1 MCVVTINVY
10 ISQRRK
16 VKMCVVTINVYISQ
30 RRKLIMNTMLIGS
43 NEMRHIFKPSTSSRK
58 LSIHKHVYNRF
69 WTRIPCMHGS
79 RLFPVGLFSK
89 YNSLVKHAIE
99 SDFHLNECLKEA
111 KKRCNDRLQGRKSIF
126 FLRFRNKPTSLF
138 YFLQCIL
145 LS

>member
-1 MCVVTINVY
+1 MVVNEGNILSGLGKVKMCVVTINVY

-69 WTRIPCMHGS
+69 
-79 RLFPVGLFSK
+79 
-89 YNSLVKHAIE
+89 
-99 SDFHLNECLKEA
+99 
-111 KKRCNDRLQGRKSIF
+111 
-126 FLRFRNKPTSLF
+126 
-138 YFLQCIL
+138 
-145 LS
+145 